1 VATTTD
7 TKQQRTAFWRN
18 TTLIKWVL
26 QLVFLFA
33 IIFLGWVIIRQVSE
47 NLRAVGLDFSFDF
60 LNEPV
65 GFQISEGIFIE
76 PKSGWDAMFTGMVN
90 MLRISASG
98 IIAATL
104 LGVLIGVSRLS
115 HNALVRGVAT
125 GYIETIRNIP
135 LLVQIIFW
143 LALVQLA
150 FPDLGSGAATIEGWF
165 YLSKRGISFAWLFPN
180 DSFWQWVT
188 FLVIGGVAAYFVY
201 RWRSRRQEATGQES
215 HAILWGT
222 ITFFVIA
229 VVGWFVA
236 PAAGVFSYLFG
247 FLSSFFGSL
256 PTWVMQGF
264 LALVCLAVPVWFIKR
279 YLDAL
284 RTPAG
289 LAKLT
294 DDDYFRVFS
303 AGLLGALG
311 AAFFVLVP
319 WVSETILLWTS
330 EWFSFVEGR
339 FDFNTGP
346 PVRFSQPA
354 LVQRGL
360 FVNYGDTGLTMSPA
374 FFAVWIGVVLYTAS
388 FIGEIVRGGIL
399 AVPKGQSEAGLALG
413 LKRGQLLRFV
423 VLPQAF
429 RIILPPLGNQ
439 YLNLAK
445 NTSLGVAVAFAE
457 VVAVGQTVFNQTGA
471 SIQVIMIWM
480 GFYLMVSLTI
490 SAIVNYFN
498 RRMQLVER

>member
-1 VATTTD
+1 VATTSD
-7 TKQQRTAFWRN
+7 TKQQRSAFWRN

-33 IIFLGWVIIRQVSE
+33 IVFLFWVIIRQVSE

-60 LNEPV
+60 LDEPV

-76 PKSGWDAMFTGMVN
+76 PRTGWDAMFTGMVN
-90 MLRISASG
+90 MLRIAASG

-115 HNALVRGVAT
+115 NNALARGVAT

-143 LALVQLA
+143 LALVQLT
-150 FPDLGSGAATIEGWF
+150 FPDLGSGAATIDGWF
-165 YLSKRGISFAWLFPN
+165 YLSKRGISFAWLFPS
-180 DSFWQWVT
+180 DAFWQWLT
-188 FLVIGGVAAYFVY
+188 LVLIGGVVAFFVY
-201 RWRSRRQEATGQES
+201 RWRFKRQEATGEDS
-215 HAILWGT
+215 HPIRWAVGAFLAIA
-222 ITFFVIA
+222 A
-229 VVGWFVA
+229 VAWFVS
-236 PAAGVFSYLFG
+236 PLAGVFSWLFG
-247 FLSSFFGSL
+247 FLSSFFGNL

-264 LALVCLAVPVWFIKR
+264 LALVCLALAAFYIKR

-289 LAKLT
+289 LGKLT
-294 DDDYFRVFS
+294 DDDYFKLFS
-303 AGLLGALG
+303 AGLLGVLG
-311 AAFFVLVP
+311 AGFFIVVP
-319 WVSETILLWTS
+319 GFSETILTWTS
-330 EWFSFVEGR
+330 EWFAFVEGR
-339 FDFNTGP
+339 FDFNTGAP
-346 PVRFSQPA
+346 IRGSRPG

-399 AVPKGQSEAGLALG
+399 AVPKGQSEAGSALG
-413 LKRGQLLRFV
+413 LKRSQLLRLV

-471 SIQVIMIWM
+471 SIQVILIWM

>member
-1 VATTTD
+1 VATTTE
-7 TKQQRTAFWRN
+7 TKQQRSAFWRN
-18 TTLIKWVL
+18 RTVIKWVL
-26 QLVFLFA
+26 QLVFLGV
-33 IIFLGWVIIRQVSE
+33 IVLVGWVIIKQVSA
-47 NLRAVGLDFSFDF
+47 NLAAVGLDFSFDF
-60 LNEPV
+60 LDEPV

-76 PKSGWDAMFTGMVN
+76 PKTGWEAMFTGMVN
-90 MLRISASG
+90 MLRITVSG

-143 LALVQLA
+143 LALIQLT
-150 FPDLGSGAATIEGWF
+150 FPDLGSGGSIEGWF
-165 YLSKRGISFAWLFPN
+165 HITKRGVSFAWLFPS
-180 DSFWQWVT
+180 DSFWQWLT
-188 FLVIGGVAAYFVY
+188 ILVIGGIAAYFVY
-201 RWRSRRQEATGQES
+201 RWRFKRQEATGQES

-222 ITFFVIA
+222 LTFLLIA

-236 PAAGVFSYLFG
+236 PLAGVFSYLFG
-247 FLSSFFGSL
+247 ALAWFFGNL
-256 PTWVMQGF
+256 PVWVMQAF
-264 LALVCLAVPVWFIKR
+264 LAALCVGAAAWYIKR

-289 LAKLT
+289 LAKLS
-294 DDDYFRVFS
+294 DDDYFKLFS
-303 AGLLGALG
+303 AGLMGAIG
-311 AAFFVLVP
+311 AGFFFLTP
-319 WVSETILLWTS
+319 GISETILVWTS

-339 FDFNTGP
+339 FDFNTGA
-346 PVRFSQPA
+346 PVRFSRPE

-360 FVNYGDTGLTMSPA
+360 FVNYGNTGLTMSPA
-374 FFAVWIGVVLYTAS
+374 FFAVWLGVVLYTAS

-399 AVPKGQSEAGLALG
+399 AVPKGQSEAGLAMG
-413 LKRGQLLRFV
+413 LKRSQLLRLI

-480 GFYLMVSLTI
+480 GFYLVVSLTL